1 MAALDNSVD
10 TGDQDLH
17 LNQEQSYDA
26 PKSLEELGSLLADI
40 KSNNSHLKLGS
51 RALEVLKGMI
61 DSPNNAAMYSISHLA
76 KTFDVNPSTL
86 TRLAKT
92 LGFSGFSEFQNIF
105 RDFTANADS
114 FYSQRADKLF
124 TGDSGHKGLDLAAK
138 IANDENNNIATMLSN
153 INAETL
159 DGAVD
164 ALLQAKQ
171 VRSHGLRQSY
181 PIADYL
187 SYGLGLIRKNVSV
200 LSVAEH
206 GIVHGISQLSEGD
219 LLFAI
224 GSKPYTRNTITA
236 ARLAKKQGITI
247 IAMTDNYTSPLAEC
261 ADYTFIAPTTGSFFS
276 NNMGSS
282 IVLIEVLLS
291 LLAQKLGDSALES
304 LRHYERLISEM
315 EIGL

>member
-1 MAALDNSVD
+1 MVTTEKGVD
-10 TGDQDLH
+10 RT
-17 LNQEQSYDA
+17 NQNLTTSYDA
-26 PKSLEELGSLLADI
+26 PKSLEELASLLGDI
-40 KSNNSHLKLGS
+40 KSNNSHVKLGS
-51 RALEVLKGMI
+51 RTLDVLKGLI

-76 KTFDVNPSTL
+76 KTFSVNPSTL

-92 LGFSGFSEFQNIF
+92 LGFSGFSAFQHIF

-124 TGDSGHKGLDLAAK
+124 TENSGHKGLDLAAK
-138 IANDENNNIATMLSN
+138 IANDENDNIATMLSN

-159 DGAVD
+159 DAAVD
-164 ALLQAKQ
+164 ALLRANQ

-206 GIVHGISQLSEGD
+206 GIVHGISQLTEGD

-236 ARLAKKQGITI
+236 TRLAKKQGITI
-247 IAMTDNYTSPLAEC
+247 ITITDNYTSPLAEF
-261 ADYTFIAPTTGSFFS
+261 ADYTFVAPTTGSFFS

-282 IVLIEVLLS
+282 IVLVEVLLS
-291 LLAQKLGDSALES
+291 LLAQKLGDSALAS
-304 LRHYERLISEM
+304 LRQYERLISET